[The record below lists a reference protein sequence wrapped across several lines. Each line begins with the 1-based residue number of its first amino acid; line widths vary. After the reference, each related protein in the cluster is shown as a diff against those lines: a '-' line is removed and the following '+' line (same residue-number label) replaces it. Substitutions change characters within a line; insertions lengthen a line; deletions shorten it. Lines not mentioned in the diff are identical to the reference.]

1 MAHRLLAHPSRALS
15 GPAAAR
21 LMLGVLG
28 VCALGAGPLS
38 AAASAQSTQIC
49 ASRSTGGF
57 GGAFMRMPDSNS
69 CVTVG
74 GANAKGFQEGTT
86 ADVGDSLGASAA
98 PLSASALSGS
108 APVTASPLTSL
119 STATPSTAPAVDPW
133 KQAR

>member
-1 MAHRLLAHPSRALS
+1 MLAA
-15 GPAAAR
+15 
-21 LMLGVLG
+21 LG

-38 AAASAQSTQIC
+38 EAASAQATQIC

-57 GGAFMRMPDSNS
+57 GGAFMRMPDSSS

-74 GANAKGFQEGTT
+74 GANANGFQEGTT
-86 ADVGDSLGASAA
+86 ADVGDNLGANAG
-98 PLSASALSGS
+98 PLSASALSSS

-119 STATPSTAPAVDPW
+119 STATPSTAPVVDPW